1 MATRV
6 FNYKAKNWHNADV
19 DDVSLFF
26 EDGSFY
32 LILAGEFGE
41 NRFDVPQGDGGPD
54 FLQTLRGLDMGILE
68 FRSHQ
73 TVSFEMEPQYIAII
87 MKWCKF
93 FATTTVPVG
102 GVHDLHKP
110 NWEEYGEFVSRYEAY
125 SDFKI
130 TVNSRPWVI
139 CLGRDG
145 VSNGRVAIPVNLHD
159 EDVMTYTEAKWELTS
174 RSYSAPETSEF
185 GIVDNFEDGWL
196 YIVREKNPNFMPVYE
211 LLDVSNS
218 AEGISLWLSELE
230 ERREVVDLSP
240 SFVHSLEPARIFLEL
255 AKNAAESFETNH
267 TEKLGD
273 SVVSEY
279 HAIFEMFVAEWE
291 NYTLAIRLTQE
302 LAAVENCESMIKSFN
317 LEKTGSLIKYEKNA
331 DEMWFTENDF
341 NDSEAEFLKT
351 IPNMWESLGSFYE
364 LDYAVQVNL
373 EPKVP
378 EDINRFIKTLFT
390 PFRDLNR
397 LRWEVR
403 THDGQI
409 LTAFNSEYRSG
420 PLSELDYLLGN
431 AIRMETDNGE
441 GRGES

>member
-26 EDGSFY
+26 EDDSFF

-41 NRFDVPQGDGGPD
+41 NRFEVPKNAGGAD
-54 FLQTLRGLDMGILE
+54 FLHTLRSMEMGILE
-68 FRSHQ
+68 FHSHQ
-73 TVSFEMEPQYIAII
+73 SISFEMEPQYINII

-93 FATTTVPVG
+93 FATTSVPVG

-110 NWEEYGEFVSRYEAY
+110 NWEEYGEYVSRYEAY

-145 VSNGRVAIPVNLHD
+145 LSSGRVAIPVNLHD
-159 EDVMTYTEAKWELTS
+159 EDVMTYAEAKWGLTS

-218 AEGISLWLSELE
+218 AEGISLWLSESE
-230 ERREVVDLSP
+230 QRREVVDLSP
-240 SFVHSLEPARIFLEL
+240 SFLHSLEPASKFLEL
-255 AKNAAESFETNH
+255 AKKAAELYEAEH
-267 TEKLGD
+267 TEKLGEIT
-273 SVVSEY
+273 VSEY
-279 HAIFEMFVAEWE
+279 HARFEMYVAEWE
-291 NYTLAIRLTQE
+291 NYSLAIRLTQE
-302 LAAVENCESMIKSFN
+302 MTAVENCEGMVKSFS
-317 LEKTGSLIKYEKNA
+317 LEKNGSQIKYEKNA
-331 DEMWFTENDF
+331 DDFWFTEIEFD
-341 NDSEAEFLKT
+341 DSDGDFLKAV
-351 IPNMWESLGSFYE
+351 PNMWESLGSFYE
-364 LDYAVQVNL
+364 LDYSVTVNL
-373 EPKVP
+373 KQQAP
-378 EDINRFIKTLFT
+378 EDINEFVKTLFI
-390 PFRDLNR
+390 PFREINR

-403 THDGQI
+403 THDGQV
-409 LTAFNSEYRSG
+409 LTAFNPEYHSG
-420 PLSELDYLLGN
+420 PPSELDYLLGN
-431 AIRMETDNGE
+431 AIRIEADNGE